1 MMQLRFGAG
10 GQLLMLG
17 SHGGPKGGL
26 RAPFG
31 FSIFLLLVLPS
42 KLGYQ
47 DLAGQ
52 AAIPSPLTQQSQRA
66 ALARPFG
73 TNHEQRIS
81 FPQPVGAAVPLSLGY
96 TLAGFDP
103 NGGELTDAIPG
114 RASGER
120 PDRQYRESM
129 VDRSRKGDFAVS
141 HKGDRLIV
149 MKRDDSRLP
158 SQGASEG
165 APSRV
170 VQAAASEHENVGRQT
185 LAPVMPN
192 APAEPVD
199 ESTTAAAE
207 IRGYSPGSGGEYR
220 VANVSPQDSSAAY
233 PVLAAPG
240 QDSDGTAAGTAGEA
254 RRRPATNPATVDM
267 DPALRASR
275 LYFEVDALGQKLAS
289 LEPWAPGEAPQFED
303 FNSADHRD
311 GVVAADP
318 LSRAASVSGEATFKL
333 ASLPPD
339 RLEHDGDGLLDAPVE
354 RAELPPI
361 FFDPAGKEESGRGGE
376 TVAPKGQVTGEDQ
389 RPMSPAERLNL
400 DEKSRAKAEK
410 CLAEAVYF
418 EARGETALGQVAV
431 AQVVLNRAFSGKY
444 PNSVCGVVYQ
454 NSHRH
459 LACQFT
465 FACDGIRDVIREPDM
480 WERAKKIA
488 AEMLDGKLWLPE
500 VGKATHYHA
509 TYVHPGWVREM
520 KKMYR
525 LGVHIFY
532 RPRAWGDGGDAPE
545 WSDPETTQSVA
556 KSL

>member
-10 GQLLMLG
+10 GQLLMLA

-52 AAIPSPLTQQSQRA
+52 AAVPTALSQQSQRA
-66 ALARPFG
+66 ALVTFG
-73 TNHEQRIS
+73 AVHEQRIS
-81 FPQPVGAAVPLSLGY
+81 FPQPVGSTVPLSLGY

-114 RASGER
+114 PARGER

-129 VDRSRKGDFAVS
+129 VDRSRKADFAVS

-158 SQGASEG
+158 SLGASG
-165 APSRV
+165 GVPSRV
-170 VQAAASEHENVGRQT
+170 VQAAASERDNVGRQAS
-185 LAPVMPN
+185 APVAPN

-199 ESTTAAAE
+199 ESATPA
-207 IRGYSPGSGGEYR
+207 GYSLGSGGEYR

-240 QDSDGTAAGTAGEA
+240 QDSDGMAAATAGEA
-254 RRRPATNPATVDM
+254 RRRHAMDPATIDM

-289 LEPWAPGEAPQFED
+289 LEPWAPGEEPQFED

-311 GVVAADP
+311 GMIAADP
-318 LSRAASVSGEATFKL
+318 LSRAASVSSEATFKL

-339 RLEHDGDGLLDAPVE
+339 RLEHDGDGLLDVPVE

-361 FFDPAGKEESGRGGE
+361 FLDPTGREESGRGGE

-418 EARGETALGQVAV
+418 EARGETALGQIAV
-431 AQVVLNRAFSGKY
+431 AQVILNRAFSGKY
-444 PNSVCGVVYQ
+444 PNTVCGVVYQ

-545 WSDPETTQSVA
+545 WSDPETTQTVA